1 MFDESLM
8 GAIMLGFIGFAIM
21 ISMKFDG
28 DL

>member
-8 GAIMLGFIGFAIM
+8 GVMMLGFIGFALM
-21 ISMKFDG
+21 IAMKFDG